1 MAQHKSLRHMP
12 FRVASLLEGLAVVA
26 VADTLLLW
34 QMRRVLGWHSQ
45 VVAKLLGVAGVPW
58 ETGREMNLLGGISA
72 TLVRTN
78 YLDYA
83 AHPYYPALFTVAALA
98 GYLLVYRR
106 LPAPLKP
113 LLGLAPAGLG
123 ITFLYLR
130 VVWPT
135 APYTP
140 EDFSAIWYRGEAYLW
155 LLLPLV
161 FALSFFILSVPFALK
176 LGWLAGLMLYSF
188 VWSALRLAVALAT
201 FFYFGWMWMPLF
213 YFAFGF
219 LADFLYIV
227 AFYSLAMNGAAAYLD
242 QRREVWQ

>member
-12 FRVASLLEGLAVVA
+12 FRTAALLEGLAVVA
-26 VADTLLLW
+26 AADTLLLW

-45 VVAKLLGVAGVPW
+45 VVAKLLDLAGVSW

-72 TLVRTN
+72 TLLRTN
-78 YLDYA
+78 YLDYTE
-83 AHPYYPALFTVAALA
+83 HFHYPALFTVAALG

-106 LPAPLKP
+106 LPTPLRP
-113 LLGLAPAGLG
+113 LLGLVPAGLG
-123 ITFLYLR
+123 ITFFYLR
-130 VVWPT
+130 FARLA

-176 LGWLAGLMLYSF
+176 LEWLAGLMLYSF
-188 VWSALRLAVALAT
+188 AWSALRLAVALAT
-201 FFYFGWMWMPLF
+201 FYYFGWLWMPVF

-227 AFYSLAMNGAAAYLD
+227 TFYSLAMNGAATYLD